1 LTLKK
6 KLLVD
11 AKREKKKL
19 QAEPEVKEEN
29 PSDLQQKLPR

>member
-19 QAEPEVKEEN
+19 QAEPEVRGK
-29 PSDLQQKLPR
+29 SF